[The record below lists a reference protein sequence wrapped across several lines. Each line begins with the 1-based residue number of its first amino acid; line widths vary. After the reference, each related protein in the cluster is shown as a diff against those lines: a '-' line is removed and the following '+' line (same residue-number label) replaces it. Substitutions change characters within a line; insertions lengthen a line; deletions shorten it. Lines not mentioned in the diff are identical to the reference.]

1 MRSNAKSVEPKLRV
15 WKQRGSHSVDPR
27 QIVFKDLDFSFHV
40 DSLMM
45 VCQWWSTW
53 RTQAGFANFVGL
65 RDFYAFIKLLDRSL
79 LSANGATSLPPELL
93 ALAVQRSFSGIPNKL
108 LEKVI
113 LEPFFRHCHT
123 SLDAISQMRLEVPEL
138 LHSNLADL
146 ANPELE
152 QVGARHLMVF
162 GPSASMVARLLE
174 EELGTKQPVT
184 VIVGSSFPG
193 DRSMGAI
200 YQGIARIKH
209 AMEMG
214 GCVLLVHCEDI
225 YESLYDMLNQL
236 FGSEKHEM
244 TDRDKWNAGDSTA

>member
-1 MRSNAKSVEPKLRV
+1 M
-15 WKQRGSHSVDPR
+15 
-27 QIVFKDLDFSFHV
+27 
-40 DSLMM
+40 LMM
-45 VCQWWSTW
+45 LCPWWSTW

-79 LSANGATSLPPELL
+79 LSAKGATSLPPELL

-184 VIVGSSFPG
+184 AIVGSSFPG

-244 TDRDKWNAGDSTA
+244 NDRDKWNAGDSTA

>member
-1 MRSNAKSVEPKLRV
+1 MPNPS
-15 WKQRGSHSVDPR
+15 
-27 QIVFKDLDFSFHV
+27 IVHGFP
-40 DSLMM
+40 
-45 VCQWWSTW
+45 
-53 RTQAGFANFVGL
+53 QAGFANFVGL

-79 LSANGATSLPPELL
+79 LSGATSLPPELL

-123 SLDAISQMRLEVPEL
+123 DAISQRLEVPEL

-162 GPSASMVARLLE
+162 GPSASMVARLL

-225 YESLYDMLNQL
+225 YESLYDMLNQP
-236 FGSEKHEM
+236 FGSEKPEM